1 MKKGIIFLCLSLVVF
16 SFTKKEEVYVAVNQG
31 TKLKESIK
39 RGKEVYDNMCISCH
53 LANGEGVPKVFPP
66 LAKSDYLMKKREA
79 SIRAIKYGLKGE
91 IVVNGVIY
99 KSMMLKAGL
108 DPGEIADVMNYITNS
123 WGNKNSKMVTIQEV
137 EAISKS

>member
-53 LANGEGVPKVFPP
+53 LTNGEGVPKVFPP

-91 IVVNGVIY
+91 IVVN
-99 KSMMLKAGL
+99 
-108 DPGEIADVMNYITNS
+108 
-123 WGNKNSKMVTIQEV
+123 
-137 EAISKS
+137 

>member
-16 SFTKKEEVYVAVNQG
+16 SFTKKEEVYVAVNQD

-99 KSMMLKAGL
+99 KSMMLKACL

-123 WGNKNSKMVTIQEV
+123 WGNKNSKMITIQEV

>member
-16 SFTKKEEVYVAVNQG
+16 SFTKKEEVYVAVNQD

-53 LANGEGVPKVFPP
+53 LANGEGVTKVFPP

-123 WGNKNSKMVTIQEV
+123 WGNKNSKMITIQEV

>member
-123 WGNKNSKMVTIQEV
+123 WGNKNSKMITIQEV

>member
-16 SFTKKEEVYVAVNQG
+16 SFTKKEEVYVAVNQD

-53 LANGEGVPKVFPP
+53 LTNGEGVPKVFPP

-123 WGNKNSKMVTIQEV
+123 WGNKNSKMITIQEV